1 LCVLRSVSSWEAAH
15 ERGQFYVQTAHPANP
30 AFVAETPHIGA
41 VASLEKD
48 PNGVLPPFLSF
59 GYDVRGATFLGGR
72 FEPFNAPAGSGGLA
86 LIEPLFLGGRERSP
100 ARYAQRFDLL
110 QKLERDFRAD
120 PYDQRTAAHAELYDS
135 ANRLMF
141 NSIVSRVFDF
151 SVAEEGRYGSSDLG
165 RACLVARNA
174 VQLDSGAAFIAID
187 HHGWDTHIGMFDR
200 GARPNMYQLAGE
212 VDRAIGNLV
221 GDLKTA
227 GRLRDTLI
235 VLMGEFGRTPGAL
248 NSRGGR
254 DHHKDAQS
262 VLLIGGG
269 VAGGQAIGATDA
281 EGSRIIDPGWS
292 RGRPIYMEDVTATVY
307 SAMGVDWTK
316 SLLNTPSGRKF
327 EFVPGADRGS
337 FVPVNEVFGA

>member
-1 LCVLRSVSSWEAAH
+1 
-15 ERGQFYVQTAHPANP
+15 
-30 AFVAETPHIGA
+30 
-41 VASLEKD
+41 
-48 PNGVLPPFLSF
+48 
-59 GYDVRGATFLGGR
+59 
-72 FEPFNAPAGSGGLA
+72 
-86 LIEPLFLGGRERSP
+86 
-100 ARYAQRFDLL
+100 
-110 QKLERDFRAD
+110 
-120 PYDQRTAAHAELYDS
+120 
-135 ANRLMF
+135 
-141 NSIVSRVFDF
+141 
-151 SVAEEGRYGSSDLG
+151 
-165 RACLVARNA
+165 
-174 VQLDSGAAFIAID
+174 
-187 HHGWDTHIGMFDR
+187 MFDR